1 MSKFYER
8 FLVQSYSRFYF
19 SQNRFFTEK
28 SVTDGQPLN
37 HSKDNVPSN
46 SRKFY

>member
-1 MSKFYER
+1 MSKFYEE
-8 FLVQSYSRFYF
+8 FLVRVIQDSNF

-37 HSKDNVPSN
+37 QHSKDNVPSN
-46 SRKFY
+46 SRK